1 MFFGAS
7 GLVSIDY
14 AMKNY
19 GNTTFKPENDS
30 YFSGQNAN
38 MSNTLD
44 IRGISGEYKIN
55 KLSQDIVTNKA
66 L

>member
-19 GNTTFKPENDS
+19 NTTFKPENDS

-44 IRGISGEYKIN
+44 NSGELRIGGEYKI
-55 KLSQDIVTNKA
+55 KS
-66 L
+66 